1 MTVQQISIFVENKA
15 GTLLKVLELLKEA
28 NIQIVASTIADTVE
42 YGIYRI
48 ICSEPARAYTTLQGA
63 GISVALSD
71 VFALTLDNV
80 PGRAADA
87 AADPVAST
95 EARGFYTS
103 APTSTPVV
111 EAAPA
116 APTTESAPAPVVA
129 PAPEAP
135 KVTVPVTETADD
147 IADEYEEIFTFIT
160 KKSKN

>member
-48 ICSEPARAYTTLQGA
+48 ICSEPERAHATLKAA

-87 AADPVAST
+87 VKFLSQAGIGITYMYSFLFNGKGILIFKTDNTDRTREVIEANNLAYITDEDLAA
-95 EARGFYTS
+95 
-103 APTSTPVV
+103 
-111 EAAPA
+111 
-116 APTTESAPAPVVA
+116 
-129 PAPEAP
+129 
-135 KVTVPVTETADD
+135 KV
-147 IADEYEEIFTFIT
+147 
-160 KKSKN
+160 

>member
-48 ICSEPARAYTTLQGA
+48 ICSEPARAYSTLQGA

-87 AADPVAST
+87 VKFLSQAGIGITYMYSFLFNGKGILIFKTDNTDRTREVIEENNLAYITDEDLAT
-95 EARGFYTS
+95 
-103 APTSTPVV
+103 
-111 EAAPA
+111 
-116 APTTESAPAPVVA
+116 
-129 PAPEAP
+129 
-135 KVTVPVTETADD
+135 KV
-147 IADEYEEIFTFIT
+147 
-160 KKSKN
+160 

>member
-48 ICSEPARAYTTLQGA
+48 ICSEPERAYTTLQGA
-63 GISVALSD
+63 GISVAISD

-87 AADPVAST
+87 VMFLYRQDYYCGTKNDEQPSLVQLDIAKNRHGRTGET
-95 EARGFYTS
+95 EFS
-103 APTSTPVV
+103 FWLSTSTFK
-111 EAAPA
+111 E
-116 APTTESAPAPVVA
+116 
-129 PAPEAP
+129 
-135 KVTVPVTETADD
+135 VP
-147 IADEYEEIFTFIT
+147 
-160 KKSKN
+160 

>member
-48 ICSEPARAYTTLQGA
+48 ICSEPERAYATLKDA

-87 AADPVAST
+87 VKFLSEAGIGITYMYSFLFNGKGILIFKTDNTERTREVIEANNLAYITDGDLAA
-95 EARGFYTS
+95 
-103 APTSTPVV
+103 
-111 EAAPA
+111 
-116 APTTESAPAPVVA
+116 
-129 PAPEAP
+129 
-135 KVTVPVTETADD
+135 KV
-147 IADEYEEIFTFIT
+147 
-160 KKSKN
+160 

>member
-48 ICSEPARAYTTLQGA
+48 ICSEPERAHTTLKEA

-71 VFALTLDNV
+71 VFALTLDNE

-87 AADPVAST
+87 VRILSQQGIGITYMYSFLFDGKGILIFKTDNT
-95 EARGFYTS
+95 ERTRE
-103 APTSTPVV
+103 VI
-111 EAAPA
+111 EANGLAYI
-116 APTTESAPAPVVA
+116 T
-129 PAPEAP
+129 
-135 KVTVPVTETADD
+135 
-147 IADEYEEIFTFIT
+147 DEDLAT
-160 KKSKN
+160 KI

>member
-87 AADPVAST
+87 VKFLSEAGIGITYMYSFLFNGKGILIFKTDNTDRTREVIEENILAYITDEDLAS
-95 EARGFYTS
+95 
-103 APTSTPVV
+103 
-111 EAAPA
+111 
-116 APTTESAPAPVVA
+116 
-129 PAPEAP
+129 
-135 KVTVPVTETADD
+135 KV
-147 IADEYEEIFTFIT
+147 
-160 KKSKN
+160 

>member
-48 ICSEPARAYTTLQGA
+48 ICSEPARAYATLQGA

-87 AADPVAST
+87 VKFLSQAGIGITYMYSFLFNGKGILIFKTDNTDRTREVIEANNLAYITDGDLAA
-95 EARGFYTS
+95 
-103 APTSTPVV
+103 
-111 EAAPA
+111 
-116 APTTESAPAPVVA
+116 
-129 PAPEAP
+129 
-135 KVTVPVTETADD
+135 KV
-147 IADEYEEIFTFIT
+147 
-160 KKSKN
+160 

>member
-87 AADPVAST
+87 VKFLSQAGIGITYMYSFLFNGKGILIFKTDNTDRTREVI
-95 EARGFYTS
+95 EANNLAYITDEDL
-103 APTSTPVV
+103 AT
-111 EAAPA
+111 
-116 APTTESAPAPVVA
+116 
-129 PAPEAP
+129 
-135 KVTVPVTETADD
+135 KV
-147 IADEYEEIFTFIT
+147 
-160 KKSKN
+160 

>member
-48 ICSEPARAYTTLQGA
+48 ICSEPERAYSTLKDA

-87 AADPVAST
+87 VKFLSQAGIGITYMYSFLFDGKGILVFRT
-95 EARGFYTS
+95 DN
-103 APTSTPVV
+103 
-111 EAAPA
+111 
-116 APTTESAPAPVVA
+116 
-129 PAPEAP
+129 PERTREVIEVNNLA
-135 KVTVPVTETADD
+135 
-147 IADEYEEIFTFIT
+147 FIT
-160 KKSKN
+160 DQDLAMKA

>member
-87 AADPVAST
+87 VKFLSQAGIGITYMYSFLFNGKGILIFKTDKTDRTREVIEENNLAYITDEDLAT
-95 EARGFYTS
+95 
-103 APTSTPVV
+103 
-111 EAAPA
+111 
-116 APTTESAPAPVVA
+116 
-129 PAPEAP
+129 
-135 KVTVPVTETADD
+135 KV
-147 IADEYEEIFTFIT
+147 
-160 KKSKN
+160 

>member
-48 ICSEPARAYTTLQGA
+48 ICSEPGRAYTTLQSA

-87 AADPVAST
+87 VKFLSQAGIGITYMYSFLFDGKGILIFKTDNTERTREVIEANKLAYITDEDLAS
-95 EARGFYTS
+95 
-103 APTSTPVV
+103 
-111 EAAPA
+111 
-116 APTTESAPAPVVA
+116 
-129 PAPEAP
+129 
-135 KVTVPVTETADD
+135 KV
-147 IADEYEEIFTFIT
+147 
-160 KKSKN
+160 

>member
-87 AADPVAST
+87 VKFLSQAGIGITYMYSFLFNGKGILIFKTDNTERTREVIEANKLAYITDEDLAS
-95 EARGFYTS
+95 
-103 APTSTPVV
+103 
-111 EAAPA
+111 
-116 APTTESAPAPVVA
+116 
-129 PAPEAP
+129 
-135 KVTVPVTETADD
+135 KV
-147 IADEYEEIFTFIT
+147 
-160 KKSKN
+160 

>member
-15 GTLLKVLELLKEA
+15 GTLLKVLELLKES

-48 ICSEPARAYTTLQGA
+48 ICSEPGRAYTTLQSA

-87 AADPVAST
+87 VKFLSQAGIGITYMYSFLFDGKGILIFKTDNTERTREVIEANKLAYITDEDLAA
-95 EARGFYTS
+95 
-103 APTSTPVV
+103 
-111 EAAPA
+111 
-116 APTTESAPAPVVA
+116 
-129 PAPEAP
+129 
-135 KVTVPVTETADD
+135 KV
-147 IADEYEEIFTFIT
+147 
-160 KKSKN
+160 

>member
-15 GTLLKVLELLKEA
+15 GTLLKVLGLLKES

-48 ICSEPARAYTTLQGA
+48 ICSEPGRAYTTLQSA

-87 AADPVAST
+87 VKFLSQAGIGITYMYSFLFDGKGILIFKTDNTERTREVIEANKLAYITDEDLAS
-95 EARGFYTS
+95 
-103 APTSTPVV
+103 
-111 EAAPA
+111 
-116 APTTESAPAPVVA
+116 
-129 PAPEAP
+129 
-135 KVTVPVTETADD
+135 KV
-147 IADEYEEIFTFIT
+147 
-160 KKSKN
+160 

>member
-48 ICSEPARAYTTLQGA
+48 ICSEPERAYTTLQGA
-63 GISVALSD
+63 GISVAISD

-87 AADPVAST
+87 VKFLS
-95 EARGFYTS
+95 EAGIGITYMYSFLFNGKGILIFKTDNTDRTRE
-103 APTSTPVV
+103 VI
-111 EAAPA
+111 EANNLAYITDEDLA
-116 APTTESAPAPVVA
+116 T
-129 PAPEAP
+129 
-135 KVTVPVTETADD
+135 KV
-147 IADEYEEIFTFIT
+147 
-160 KKSKN
+160 

>member
-48 ICSEPARAYTTLQGA
+48 ICSEPARAYITLQGA

-87 AADPVAST
+87 VKFLSQAGIGITYMYSFLFNGKGILIFKTDNTERTREVIEANNLAYITDGDLAA
-95 EARGFYTS
+95 
-103 APTSTPVV
+103 
-111 EAAPA
+111 
-116 APTTESAPAPVVA
+116 
-129 PAPEAP
+129 
-135 KVTVPVTETADD
+135 KV
-147 IADEYEEIFTFIT
+147 
-160 KKSKN
+160 